1 MGYDPPSFGGS
12 EDDEELLSR
21 VAWYYYHDGLTQH
34 EVGHRM
40 GLTRVKVSRLL
51 DRGRRTGVIGFT
63 IHSKNSGCIELEGRL
78 RSRFGLQEAI
88 VIPPLD
94 PMGDEPPP
102 NVNERLAQASAS
114 YLMRVLTPGSL
125 LAIGWGD
132 TVTRTLGRLGYV
144 LGSVGASVVSLTGGV
159 GTYIQVVGGLS
170 VALGQSQR
178 LFMIPAPLVVSSNA
192 TARALLAEPD
202 VQDILIMARTANYAL
217 VGVGAVDEDASFV
230 RGGYVSQAEMLRY
243 RRQGAAGDILGR
255 FLDERGELLELEI
268 HERIV
273 GMDAAA
279 LRDLPCVI
287 GVAGGPKKVG
297 PIRAALAGGYLD
309 IVITDM
315 ATARAVLAQEG

>member
-1 MGYDPPSFGGS
+1 MANDLPVLNGND
-12 EDDEELLSR
+12 DDEELLSR

-34 EVGHRM
+34 DVGHRM

-51 DRGRRTGVIGFT
+51 DRGRRSGVIGFT
-63 IHSKNSGCIELEGRL
+63 IHSKYSGCIELESRL
-78 RSRFGLQEAI
+78 RSQFSLDEAI

-94 PMGDEPPP
+94 SVGEESVPS
-102 NVNERLAQASAS
+102 VNERLAQASAS
-114 YLMRVLTPGSL
+114 YLMRVLAKGSL

-170 VALGQSQR
+170 AALGRSKR
-178 LFMIPAPLVVSSNA
+178 LFMIPAPLVVSSTA

-202 VQDILIMARTANYAL
+202 VQDILTMARTANYAL
-217 VGVGAVDEDASFV
+217 VGIGAVDEEASFV
-230 RGGYVSQAEMLRY
+230 QGGYVSKAEMLWY
-243 RRQGAAGDILGR
+243 RRQGAVGDVLGR
-255 FLDERGELLELEI
+255 FFDERGEILDLEI
-268 HERIV
+268 HGRIV
-273 GMDAAA
+273 GMEATE
-279 LRDLPCVI
+279 LRDLRRVI
-287 GVAGGPKKVG
+287 GVASGPKKVE

-315 ATARAVLAQEG
+315 VTAQAVLAQEG